1 MTIDVMLTVLNSG
14 DKYGS
19 AFREILEYYSIPNN
33 DLSLISDDM
42 AHQWLAKQKK
52 GDMHDDI

>member
-1 MTIDVMLTVLNSG
+1 MTIDVMLAVLNSG

-19 AFREILEYYSIPNN
+19 AFKEILKYYNILNN

>member
-1 MTIDVMLTVLNSG
+1 MLAVLNSG

-19 AFREILEYYSIPNN
+19 AFREILEYYNISNN

-42 AHQWLAKQKK
+42 AHQWLTKQKK
-52 GDMHDDI
+52 GDTHDNI

>member
-1 MTIDVMLTVLNSG
+1 MTIDVMLAVLNSG